1 MYAACAIIWYLSLYA
16 NPSSNAVAM
25 MFTSFCDFYK
35 SASLLAQNWHVAL
48 RRLVTG
54 FLLSPQS
61 SRIVAFIFLD
71 VLKCRSQNWHV
82 GCFVRAG
89 CLFLPVKE
97 KMFRGK
103 MHRFFPK
110 DLCGQ
115 GGGQMRS
122 FCFSIKKFCWEDPTA
137 SLSGIGFAWFLAARQ
152 ARNVNEWERQRITR
166 SRLCAFSHCRSFRSL
181 VTASL
186 IRIFWLR
193 LVVFIIIL
201 AVWLCYFFLVRPI
214 FLLVNPSHL

>member
-1 MYAACAIIWYLSLYA
+1 MRS
-16 NPSSNAVAM
+16 
-25 MFTSFCDFYK
+25 
-35 SASLLAQNWHVAL
+35 QNWHVGCL
-48 RRLVTG
+48 LFFYNYFVCVLFVRLG
-54 FLLSPQS
+54 W
-61 SRIVAFIFLD
+61 
-71 VLKCRSQNWHV
+71 RSQNWHV
-82 GCFVRAG
+82 GCFVRGG
-89 CLFLPVKE
+89 CLLLPVKE
-97 KMFRGK
+97 KMFRRK

-122 FCFSIKKFCWEDPTA
+122 FCFSLKKFYWEDPTA
-137 SLSGIGFAWFLAARQ
+137 SLSGIGFAWLLAARQ

-186 IRIFWLR
+186 IRLFWLR

-214 FLLVNPSHL
+214 FLLVNPSFL